1 MQNLPAGSCPP
12 LQPTGA
18 DRCCMGVMT
27 ADLATDLRGA
37 FPDFVRAH
45 QHGVFSAALA
55 MTRHWH
61 DAEEITQETF
71 VRAFRA
77 LGGYEPQRIRE
88 LRAKPWLARI
98 ALNLV
103 RNRARTAGRRL
114 QTAPLELDVAQSGD
128 DPADWLG
135 DEEVWR
141 DRLARLPADQAAA
154 VVLRHV
160 WSLGYAE
167 LAEAL
172 GVPEGTAKARVSRG
186 LARLR
191 DVMAAEP
198 VEVT

>member
-1 MQNLPAGSCPP
+1 
-12 LQPTGA
+12 
-18 DRCCMGVMT
+18 MGVGVVRGDATLRAGVVLYGMMS
-27 ADLATDLRGA
+27 ADLAHDLRAA
-37 FPDFVRAH
+37 FPDFVRDH
-45 QHGVFSAALA
+45 QDGVFSAALA
-55 MTRHWH
+55 MTRHYH
-61 DAEEITQETF
+61 DAEEVTQETF
-71 VRAFRA
+71 VRAYRA

-103 RNRARTAGRRL
+103 RNRARAAGRRP
-114 QTAPLELDVAQSGD
+114 QTAPLELDVAG
-128 DPADWLG
+128 PADDTAARLG

-191 DVMAAEP
+191 ELMATEP